1 MESHNKMAE
10 STSESHNISKNIR
23 VLAFLSCGTIK
34 EKEVVSMKN
43 KLRMITEATLI
54 VGVDIAKKIHWSQV
68 TDYRGNALCKPIKV
82 ENTFE
87 GFQEFL
93 HVIKEICGQIGCK
106 QILLGFEPSGHY
118 WKNLAYF
125 LESEENIILL
135 GVNPFHV
142 KQMKELDDNT
152 QTKSD
157 KKDAL
162 VIARLIR
169 DGRFFEIYLPE
180 EKYAQLRILRR
191 YREQASIARKRLIC
205 NIKVLMDE
213 YFPEYEKVG
222 YEVSSISARAILRTT
237 PFPKDLIEMEAE
249 EIWNKWRMALGK
261 TMRIGRQK
269 VYQLKEEA
277 MNSIGIKVGI
287 EAARVGLNTM
297 LDQMDILDASIEKYD
312 AEMEMIMNELDI
324 SIYLTSVPGVG
335 KVTAA
340 AFVAETGDLSRFD
353 DWKQVRKMAGL
364 NLVEQSSGMH
374 KGKTS
379 ISKRGR
385 PGLRK
390 IIYIIGDKGMLVS
403 PEMMM
408 YYQYLRHRP
417 SNQLAH
423 QQAVLAVGLKLM
435 RVMFHVAKI
444 HESYDA
450 QKVLGEIRINQIN
463 SLSA

>member
-1 MESHNKMAE
+1 MENRLK
-10 STSESHNISKNIR
+10 
-23 VLAFLSCGTIK
+23 
-34 EKEVVSMKN
+34 
-43 KLRMITEATLI
+43 MITETTLI

-68 TDYRGNALCKPIKV
+68 TDYRGNTLCKPIKI
-82 ENTFE
+82 ENSFE
-87 GFQEFL
+87 GLQDFL
-93 HVIKEICGQIGCK
+93 HAIKELCSQAGCK

-125 LESEENIILL
+125 LEGEENIMLL
-135 GVNPFHV
+135 CVNPFHV

-180 EKYAQLRILRR
+180 ERYAELRILRR
-191 YREQASIARKRLIC
+191 YREQASVARKRLIC
-205 NIKVLMDE
+205 NLKVLLDE

-222 YEVSSISARAILRTT
+222 YEISSFSARTILRTT
-237 PFPKDLIEMEAE
+237 PFPKDLLEMETE
-249 EIWNKWRMALGK
+249 DIWNTWKLAFGK
-261 TMRIGRQK
+261 TIRIGHQK
-269 VYQLKEEA
+269 VYQLKA
-277 MNSIGIKVGI
+277 AAKNSIGIKVGI
-287 EAARVGLNTM
+287 EAARIGLNTM

-312 AEMEMIMNELDI
+312 AEMEAIMNELDI
-324 SIYLTSVPGVG
+324 STYLTSVPGVG

-374 KGKTS
+374 KGKTT

-390 IIYIIGDKGMLVS
+390 VIYILGDKGMLVS

-417 SNQLAH
+417 SNQLTH

-435 RVMFHVAKI
+435 RVMFYVARA
-444 HESYDA
+444 HECYDA
-450 QKVLGEIRINQIN
+450 GKVLGEIRMNQIK
-463 SLSA
+463 SIGA